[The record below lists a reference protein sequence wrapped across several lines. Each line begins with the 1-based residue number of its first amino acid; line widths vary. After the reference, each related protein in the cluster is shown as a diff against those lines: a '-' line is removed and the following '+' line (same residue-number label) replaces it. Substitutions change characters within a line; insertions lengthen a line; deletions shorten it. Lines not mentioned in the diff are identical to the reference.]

1 MTRSTAWLASVTA
14 AAFILPTTS
23 ATADDPVKIEGL
35 ELGIKWTLDY
45 KRHLSI
51 CHSFI
56 DSYDKK
62 HGKAPKQGEEPDRKK
77 QEAAT
82 KDLKKVEDCLGE
94 AAGKGEKAG
103 KKLEEIGDQVQ
114 QAGGERAVDK
124 KDWKAAQDAAK
135 DYADGNDEA
144 QRIEGVY
151 KQKIDN
157 RMILTPGVIWI
168 MEPYTKGN
176 NDVIVGALRPTFK
189 F

>member
-1 MTRSTAWLASVTA
+1 MTRSTAWLALVA
-14 AAFILPTTS
+14 ATAFIVPATG

-35 ELGIKWTLDY
+35 DLGIKWTLDY
-45 KRHLSI
+45 RRHLSI

-56 DSYDKK
+56 DNYDKK

-114 QAGGERAVDK
+114 QAGGQNAVDR

-144 QRIEGVY
+144 EQIEGFY
-151 KQKIDN
+151 KQKINDGL
-157 RMILTPGVIWI
+157 ILSPGVIWI
-168 MEPYTKGN
+168 TEPYTDGKNG
-176 NDVIVGALRPTFK
+176 VFVGALRTK
-189 F
+189 FRF